1 MYKKDL
7 QRLISQYERN
17 AKTYKNAKEYN
28 EQDCRD
34 EFISPLLECFGWDV
48 HNKKGVPPQYKEVVM
63 EKFSGRNERPDYTLT
78 LNGVSKI
85 FVEAK
90 KPAVEIRLETAPAEQ
105 ARSYGWNAKHKI
117 SVLTNF
123 EYLMIYDTTNQPHE
137 GDLPSVSLYR
147 CYHYLQY
154 VQAYEEIGSLLSKES
169 VYSGAFDAFVNG
181 NFQSSGRY
189 ASEIDEIFLA
199 QMNTWRLNIGR
210 NLYPKSLKYQD
221 MDYLND
227 VVQEFI
233 NQIIFLRICEDRRLP
248 LYKSL
253 KETICGVQDRPKELR
268 LRMLRL
274 FQEADR
280 RYNSG
285 LFVQHAILSDLDA
298 DIICDIIKALYYPQN
313 PYLFHMIEPGI
324 LGKIYESFLTECL
337 MAEQGEV
344 SLTAKGAYRYRSVVS
359 TPAEIVKYMVKAAL
373 QPYCTEKTPKEILSL
388 RIADI
393 ACGSGVFLEEAYQY
407 LIDYC
412 VEWYLQHKP
421 DVLPEQSNGKKK
433 LPFEEKK
440 AILTSCIYGADIDL
454 HAVWVSRFN
463 LLIKLMEDET
473 PASMH
478 DCVPALPDL
487 NENIRNG
494 NALISRED
502 LDNDCPVDLLCKV
515 VPFAW
520 DSFWEGAKKAD
531 WKRYDSPK
539 PDDWDTSWNDKNGKP
554 GFTVIVGNPPY
565 VKTEDMHT
573 LESDA
578 EFSIYKKKY
587 QTAYK
592 QFDKYFLFIERALQL
607 LQADGTL
614 CYIVPNKFYKTDAGQ
629 KLRQCLSDKMIQL
642 DDFGDMQLFPDKTIY
657 SSIVL
662 CRNAQSTQMK
672 YHNVSSLAGLWTGEE
687 QERLI
692 VANESLGGAPWRL
705 STDIAFMKMIARM
718 EKYARPLGEIVNIF
732 NGIQTSAERPE
743 PVYWFTQ
750 KEVLEE
756 TADQVKIRKFGAVY
770 EIEKTILK
778 PYFKPTKADEKGMQ
792 TYSHLK
798 TDKRIIFPYTE
809 DGSLIPREIMQR
821 KYPGTYAYLCAC
833 YDLLVPKCLNNGV
846 GRDIKNATNDNWYQ
860 YGRTQALTAF
870 VHTPKL
876 IVRVLSRQPMYA
888 YDTQDMLIA
897 SGGTAG
903 YCAIAAPLD
912 CSYDLAYIQA
922 WLNHPYTEQL
932 LRTMGSDFEGGYT
945 ARGTYV
951 LKKVPFLE
959 PDVTNKDEKA
969 AYDAVVSDTR
979 QIYRLN
985 DRLQTKADRRTK
997 EVIAREKEKL
1007 IRQIET
1013 QIADI
1018 YQLKFREKL

>member
-1 MYKKDL
+1 MHKEEL
-7 QRLISQYERN
+7 QRLISQFERN
-17 AKTYKNAKEYN
+17 IKTYKNAKEYN

-48 HNKKGVPPQYKEVVM
+48 HNKNGVPPQYKEVVV
-63 EKFSGRNERPDYTLT
+63 EKFSGRSDRPDYTLT

-90 KPAVEIRLETAPAEQ
+90 KPSVEIRLETAPAWQ

-117 SVLTNF
+117 AVLTNF
-123 EYLMIYDTTNQPHE
+123 EYLMIYDTTNQPQE
-137 GDLPSVSLYR
+137 GDLPAVSLYR

-154 VQAYEEIGSLLSKES
+154 LQDYETISCLLSKES

-189 ASEIDEIFLA
+189 ASEIDEIFLR
-199 QMNTWRLNIGR
+199 QMNAWRLTIGR
-210 NLYPKSLKYQD
+210 DLYRKSVIYQD
-221 MDYLND
+221 MDVLND

-253 KETICGVQDRPKELR
+253 RETIRGVQDHPKELR
-268 LRMLRL
+268 VRMLRL

-285 LFVQHAILSDLDA
+285 LFEQNDILSDLDT
-298 DIICDIIKALYYPQN
+298 DIICDIISALYYPKN
-313 PYLFHMIEPGI
+313 PYLFHMIEPCI

-337 MAEQGEV
+337 IAQQGNV
-344 SLTAKGAYRYRSVVS
+344 LLTAKGAYRYRSVVS
-359 TPAEIVKYMVKAAL
+359 TPTEIVKYMVKTAL
-373 QPYCTEKTPKEILSL
+373 EPYCSARTPKEILSL

-407 LIDYC
+407 LTDYC
-412 VEWYLQHKP
+412 VEWYLQHEP
-421 DVLPEQSNGKKK
+421 DVLQEQGSGKKK

-440 AILTSCIYGADIDL
+440 AILTNCIYGTDIDL

-487 NENIRNG
+487 NANIRNG
-494 NALISRED
+494 NALITRDD
-502 LDNDCPVDLLCKV
+502 LDNDCPVDLLCRV
-515 VPFAW
+515 IPFAW
-520 DSFWEGAKKAD
+520 DSFWE
-531 WKRYDSPK
+531 DSL
-539 PDDWDTSWNDKNGKP
+539 NDKNKKP

-565 VKTEDMHT
+565 VKTEDLHT
-573 LESDA
+573 LESDT

-629 KLRQCLSDKMIQL
+629 KLRECLSDKIIQL
-642 DDFGDMQLFPDKTIY
+642 YDFGDMQLFPDKTIY

-662 CRNAQSTQMK
+662 CKNAKSEQMR
-672 YHNVSSLAGLWTGEE
+672 YSNVSSLASLWTGEE
-687 QERLI
+687 QEHLTI
-692 VANESLGGAPWRL
+692 ENASLGSRPWRL
-705 STDIAFMKMIARM
+705 STDIAFMKMIAKIER
-718 EKYARPLGEIVNIF
+718 YARPLGEIVNIF

-750 KEVLEE
+750 KQVLEE
-756 TADQVKIRKFGAVY
+756 TEEKVKIRKFGGVY

-792 TYSHLK
+792 TYSPLK

-809 DGSLIPREIMQR
+809 DGSLIGREIMQK

-833 YDLLVPKCLNNGV
+833 YDLLVPKCLNHGV

-912 CSYDLAYIQA
+912 CGYDLAYIQA
-922 WLNHPYTEQL
+922 WLNHPYTERL

-951 LKKVPFLE
+951 LKKVPFPEL
-959 PDVTNKDEKA
+959 DFTNEAQKA

-985 DRLQTKADRRTK
+985 DRLQVKADRRTK
-997 EVIAREKEKL
+997 EVIGREKEKL

-1018 YQLKFREKL
+1018 YQLKFRE